1 MIPYDIVRS
10 NRKTAAIQVRNGTV
24 TVRAPLKMPMRDIS
38 KFIASHE
45 KWISD
50 NLAASIK
57 LKRQRENFSL
67 DYGSRLLFR
76 GDRYPIVGRE
86 GSSAGFDDEA
96 FFIPHGLTPA
106 KIKPLCIR
114 IYRMLAKSILPEMVR
129 NFAIIMNVSPSAI
142 KISGA
147 KTRWGSCS
155 SKKNVN
161 FSWRLIMADDYII
174 KYVIVHE
181 LAHLYELNHSENFW
195 TVVGLILPDYRERK
209 KRLRAFQKRLA
220 SENWD

>member
-1 MIPYDIVRS
+1 MLKYKLIRS
-10 NRKTAAIQVRNGTV
+10 KRKTAAIHIRNGTV
-24 TVRAPLKMPMRDIS
+24 EVRVPLKMPERDIK
-38 KFIASHE
+38 KFIAKYE
-45 KWISD
+45 KWIAD
-50 NLAASIK
+50 KLAASSE
-57 LKRQRENFSL
+57 LARRRENFTL

-86 GSSAGFDDEA
+86 GSGAGFDDEV

-220 SENWD
+220 YENWD